1 MRVVVIG
8 GSGHVGTY
16 MVPMLVETGYEVI
29 ELSRGKSNPYLPN
42 SAWNHVKRIQIDRMF
57 EDRAGTFGKFVKNL
71 NPDIVI
77 DMICFNVES
86 AKQLVSELRGRVR
99 HFLSCGTIWVYGHSI
114 EVPATEDQE
123 KCPFGEYGIGKFEI
137 EDYLLKEARINNF
150 PATVLRPGHLVG
162 PGWVPLNPAANFNPE
177 VYGILARGEELK
189 LPNIGMETIHHV
201 HAQDVARLF
210 MLAIENW
217 SNSVGESFNAVSDKA
232 LTLRGYAEKMASW
245 FGKTANITYLPWKE
259 WKNTA
264 SKEDADSTWEHISH
278 SPNLSIEKAKR
289 LLGYKPHYSSL
300 NALYEAVN
308 WLVEHEVIK
317 L

>member
-1 MRVVVIG
+1 MRVIVIG

-16 MVPMLVETGYEVI
+16 MIPFLVETGYEVI
-29 ELSRGKSNPYLPN
+29 ELSRGKSDPYLPN
-42 SAWNHVKRIQIDRMF
+42 LAWNHVKRIQVDRIS
-57 EDRAGTFGKFVKNL
+57 EDKAGTFGKFVRSL

-86 AKQLVSELRGRVR
+86 AKQLVAELKGRVR

-123 KCPFGEYGIGKFEI
+123 KCPFGEYGICKLEI

-150 PATVLRPGHLVG
+150 PATVLRAGHMVG

-189 LPNIGMETIHHV
+189 LPNIGMETVHHV

-210 MLAIENW
+210 LLAIENW

-232 LTLRGYAEKMASW
+232 VTLRGYAEKLASW
-245 FGKTANITYLPWKE
+245 FDKTANITYLPWEE
-259 WKNTA
+259 WKKTA
-264 SKEDADSTWEHISH
+264 SKEDAGMTFEHISH

-289 LLGYKPHYSSL
+289 LLGYKPRYSSL
-300 NALYEAVN
+300 NAIYESVA
-308 WLVEHEVIK
+308 WLIEHEVVK
-317 L
+317 R